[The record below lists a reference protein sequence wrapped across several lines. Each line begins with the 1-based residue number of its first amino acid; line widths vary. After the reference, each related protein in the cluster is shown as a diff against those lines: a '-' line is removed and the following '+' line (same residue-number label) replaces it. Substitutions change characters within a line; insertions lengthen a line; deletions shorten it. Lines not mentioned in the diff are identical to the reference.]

1 VGANI
6 PIATGAALAF
16 KLKGLDRI
24 AVSFFGDGA
33 SNSGAFHEGINLAAI
48 KNAPVIFVC
57 ENNLYS
63 ASTHVSLAMRI
74 TDIAERSAAYGIPG
88 FSVDGMDV
96 IAVRRSAVEAVN
108 RARRGEGPTLLE
120 YKTYRYA
127 GHSRGDPGRYRLKEE
142 IEHWRK
148 NDPIP
153 RFRALLL
160 RDQGLEEEQLQQIER
175 DCQSEVEDSVAFA
188 RSSPD
193 PSPEACFEQV
203 YSETE
208 ARL

>member
-1 VGANI
+1 
-6 PIATGAALAF
+6 
-16 KLKGLDRI
+16 
-24 AVSFFGDGA
+24 
-33 SNSGAFHEGINLAAI
+33 
-48 KNAPVIFVC
+48 
-57 ENNLYS
+57 
-63 ASTHVSLAMRI
+63 MRI

-160 RDQGLEEEQLQQIER
+160 RDHGLEEEQLQQIER

-193 PSPEACFEQV
+193 PSPEACFERV